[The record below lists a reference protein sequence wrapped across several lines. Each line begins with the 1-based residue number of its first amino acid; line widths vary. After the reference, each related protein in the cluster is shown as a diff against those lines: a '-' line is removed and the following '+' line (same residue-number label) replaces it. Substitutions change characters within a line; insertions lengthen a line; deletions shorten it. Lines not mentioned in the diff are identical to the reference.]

1 MVNAKAFKVLF
12 LVHFC
17 LIFNLIQIEATGP
30 ERLCYNNTERCYWIE
45 TRGWKN
51 YNQARQFCL
60 SHGGVLAVME
70 TKELWD
76 FVISRFQ

>member
-1 MVNAKAFKVLF
+1 MAIAKDFMTLF
-12 LVHFC
+12 LFHFC
-17 LIFNLIQIEATGP
+17 LFFNVTEIEITNP

-51 YNQARQFCL
+51 YDQARQFCL
-60 SHGGVLAVME
+60 SHGGDLAVME

-76 FVISRFQ
+76 FVNSRFQ